1 MASNDDNA
9 FAVGCLL
16 ITGYAMASITATLSA
31 WAAFGPMA
39 GIVVLLV
46 ALFVLVWCVG
56 RLERDQESRF

>member
-1 MASNDDNA
+1 M
-9 FAVGCLL
+9 